1 MMYVAIVVLTFFGCY
16 LVIHIDA
23 QKIENMLVAFVIAII
38 LLEFYLLINMEDE
51 LRK

>member
-1 MMYVAIVVLTFFGCY
+1 MEIEDMIVL
-16 LVIHIDA
+16 
-23 QKIENMLVAFVIAII
+23 FVIAII